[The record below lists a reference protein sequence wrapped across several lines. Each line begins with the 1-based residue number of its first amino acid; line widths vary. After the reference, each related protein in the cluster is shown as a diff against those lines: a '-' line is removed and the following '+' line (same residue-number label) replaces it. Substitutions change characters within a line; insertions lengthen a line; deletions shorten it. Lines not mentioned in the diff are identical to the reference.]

1 MLNSLVPQPDDK
13 IIKLMREFKDDP
25 REKKID
31 LGVGVYR
38 DHSGATPI
46 MRAVKRAEK
55 SLWEAEQTK
64 SYTEIAGDP
73 GFRNAMISLALGES
87 AHEGRVA
94 SVHTPGGTGAVR
106 QGLELI
112 KLAAPEA
119 TVWISDPSWPNH
131 YSMTRHLELPC
142 RQYRYFDPE
151 TRAVDFDG
159 MMLDLGEAK
168 SGDIVILH
176 GCCHNPT
183 GANLDPQQ
191 WDAVVETILKT
202 GVVPLIDLAYQGFGD
217 GIEEDAAG
225 VRRVA
230 SETPEALIAA
240 SCSKNFGIYRERA
253 GVLMAVAET
262 PKASGLAQQT
272 LAYLNRQN
280 FSFPPD
286 HGARVVTMILGDCDL
301 RAEWERELEEIR
313 SGMLNLRRLLAEDL
327 RRLSGSDRFGF
338 LSAHRGMFSLLGAAP
353 DQVMKMRAAAGIYM
367 VGDGRINIAGLNE
380 DSVPVLARAMLDAG
394 L

>member
-1 MLNSLVPQPDDK
+1 MLNSLAPQPEDK
-13 IIKLMREFKDDP
+13 IIKLIQEFKDDP

-38 DHSGATPI
+38 DRSGATPI

-55 SLWEAEQTK
+55 SLWESEQTK
-64 SYTEIAGDP
+64 SYTGIAGDP
-73 GFRNAMISLALGES
+73 GFRNAMISLTLGDS
-87 AHEGRVA
+87 APEGRVS

-112 KLAAPEA
+112 KLAAPEV

-131 YSMTRHLELPC
+131 FSMVRHLALSC
-142 RQYRYFDPE
+142 RRYRYFDPE

-159 MMLDLGEAK
+159 MMRDLGEAK
-168 SGDIVILH
+168 SGDILILH

-183 GANLDPQQ
+183 GVNLDPQQ
-191 WDAVVETILKT
+191 WESVIETILKT
-202 GVVPLIDLAYQGFGD
+202 GIVPLIDLAYQGFGD
-217 GIEEDAAG
+217 GIEEDVAG
-225 VRRVA
+225 ARRIA
-230 SETPEALIAA
+230 SEIPESLIAA
-240 SCSKNFGIYRERA
+240 SCSKNFGIYRERT
-253 GVLMAVAET
+253 GVLMAVAES
-262 PKASGLAQQT
+262 PKASGLTQQT
-272 LAYLNRQN
+272 LSHLNRQN

-286 HGARVVTMILGDCDL
+286 HGARLVTMILGDNDL
-301 RAEWERELEEIR
+301 GAEWERELEEIR
-313 SGMLNLRRLLAEDL
+313 SGMLNLRQLLADEL

-338 LSAHRGMFSLLGAAP
+338 LSAHRGMFSLLGAGP
-353 DQVMKMRAAAGIYM
+353 DQVMKMRSEAGIYM
-367 VGDGRINIAGLNE
+367 VADGRINIAGLNE